1 MSDLFQWWH
10 QDLTILPNGDLMV
23 CRGIEPTGS
32 LTPSSATVEGEQRVL
47 RRLLTSPGSYIWHLE
62 YGAGLP
68 AYVGLPVQTR
78 PLSAGEVP
86 ERLPKEINAL
96 ILSQIL
102 LEDSVARDP
111 LPRVS
116 TRAFANGSINVN
128 ISYADNR
135 VGRIVTLGFDI
146 NA

>member
-10 QDLTILPNGDLMV
+10 QALTILPNGDLMV

-68 AYVGLPVQTR
+68 AYVGQPVQTG
-78 PLSAGEVP
+78 PLSAREVP
-86 ERLPKEINAL
+86 ERLPEELNTLCPAPLLPEDKLTPLRAPLLRATAL
-96 ILSQIL
+96 
-102 LEDSVARDP
+102 A
-111 LPRVS
+111 
-116 TRAFANGSINVN
+116 
-128 ISYADNR
+128 
-135 VGRIVTLGFDI
+135 
-146 NA
+146 